1 MVMEAAF
8 FKVTPG
14 KENKPQ
20 DSVALLRLASFF
32 DAKFAGHGVPYGAP
46 VVKARRARRY
56 FSIHPRRFKDP
67 IEGDGAIF
75 GVVVESAALYF

>member
-1 MVMEAAF
+1 MVMEATSIT
-8 FKVTPG
+8 VTPG
-14 KENKPQ
+14 EENKPQ

-32 DAKFAGHGVPYGAP
+32 DAKFAGHGDPYGAP
-46 VVKARRARRY
+46 VVEARRARRY

-75 GVVVESAALYF
+75 DVVVESAALYF